1 MKRIILLVLSLTLLL
16 SITACKKETE
26 SDAPSAPNHTPAPV
40 FADDLQTSALAE
52 DARLALNDA
61 AIYMTAGEGYLNDYF
76 TMPDYVTD
84 MTILFA
90 ADASNLNELGVFHVP
105 AEKVA
110 ETKVLLEGYLDTA
123 LEKHQGW
130 YDSYI
135 PEETPKLRDAEVK
148 VFGNYVVYA
157 IFDANG
163 RKAVFENIEKN
174 LVK

>member
-1 MKRIILLVLSLTLLL
+1 MKRIIPFILALTLLL
-16 SITACKKETE
+16 SFAACKKGETPNT
-26 SDAPSAPNHTPAPV
+26 PSSPSVPVAPV

-52 DARLALNDA
+52 GARLALNDS
-61 AIYMTAGEGYLNDYF
+61 AIYVTAGEGYLNDYF

-110 ETKVLLEGYLDTA
+110 ETKALLKGYLTTA

-157 IFDANG
+157 ICDANG